1 MLANGFCLDALTKFY
16 ASNNHAQF
24 VSWKYEQSYYT
35 TLEPQWVSNS
45 HTNIT
50 ATAID
55 VILATG
61 ILNRLKPTKYTKFTE
76 GQQHDHHSKA
86 AGISLVLILL
96 AVNNS
101 CYSYSWLLYLLYLL
115 VTTKNLLYALRD
127 HSFSTNAKFS
137 RKLPF
142 LTLWCTCTYQESRNV
157 SFSENC

>member
-45 HTNIT
+45 HTNTT

-101 CYSYSWLLYLLYLL
+101 CYSYSWLLYLLY
-115 VTTKNLLYALRD
+115 Y
-127 HSFSTNAKFS
+127 
-137 RKLPF
+137 
-142 LTLWCTCTYQESRNV
+142 
-157 SFSENC
+157 